1 MLFNSTI
8 FAAVFLPVV
17 VAIYLFISA
26 FFSKEVRHW
35 WLIFASLL
43 FYTWWFPPNTVLLLC
58 SILINYWVGIRLQRG
73 TVHARLLLV
82 LGVTIN
88 LGIIA
93 LFKYSKF
100 LLGSFGVTNLPVWIE
115 GIALPLAISFYTF
128 QQITFLVDSHR
139 QRVKSTSFRDYML
152 YVVFFP
158 QLIAGPIV
166 HHSDVIP
173 QFKAQ
178 GRSYDLRMGIM
189 GGCIFCI
196 GMAKKVIIA
205 DGMAE
210 IASPVFDGVAA
221 GMSVDFYQA
230 WAAALGYTLQLYFDF
245 SGYSDMAIGIG
256 LIFNIKLPQNFNSP
270 YKAGSIIEFWKRW
283 HMTLS
288 RFLRDYL
295 YIPLGGN
302 RRGCVRRYRNLVITM
317 LLGGLWHGAAWTF
330 VAWGGWHGILLAI
343 NHIWRGFCSNCD
355 RASILSRLG
364 KLFGRP
370 MTLLAVVVG
379 WVLFRANSFGAAGDI
394 LAAMFGFGEGGVVHS
409 YSDHITVLAG
419 IGLEW
424 MLIVIGGIIV
434 MCLPNS
440 IAIGRVLQKTRIELL
455 SFVFG
460 CLAFVALA
468 CLLLNLSRAGASEF
482 IYFNF

>member
-8 FAAVFLPVV
+8 FVAVFLPVV
-17 VAIYLFISA
+17 VCVYLFLSA
-26 FFSKEVRHW
+26 FSPKGVRHW

-43 FYTWWFPPNTVLLLC
+43 FYTWWFPPNTVILLC
-58 SILINYWVGIRLQRG
+58 SILINYWIGTRLQRG
-73 TVHARLLLV
+73 TAHTRLLLA
-82 LGVTIN
+82 LGIVIN
-88 LGIIA
+88 LGNIA

-100 LLGSFGVTNLPVWIE
+100 LLGAAGVSDLPAWIE

-139 QRVKSTSFRDYML
+139 DLIKSTSFRDYML

-178 GRSYDLRMGIM
+178 GRRYDFRMGM
-189 GGCIFCI
+189 LGVCIFCI
-196 GMAKKVIIA
+196 GMAKKVIVA
-205 DGMAE
+205 DAMAG

-221 GMSVDFYQA
+221 GMAVDFFQA

-256 LIFNIKLPQNFNSP
+256 LIFNIRLPQNFNSP

-288 RFLRDYL
+288 RFLKDYL
-295 YIPLGGN
+295 YVPLGGN
-302 RRGCVRRYRNLVITM
+302 RRGRAKRYRNLFITM

-330 VAWGGWHGILLAI
+330 VAWGGWHGL
-343 NHIWRGFCSNCD
+343 
-355 RASILSRLG
+355 
-364 KLFGRP
+364 
-370 MTLLAVVVG
+370 LLAVNHG
-379 WVLFRANSFGAAGDI
+379 WRTLVMAC
-394 LAAMFGFGEGGVVHS
+394 GGV
-409 YSDHITVLAG
+409 
-419 IGLEW
+419 
-424 MLIVIGGIIV
+424 
-434 MCLPNS
+434 S
-440 IAIGRVLQKTRIELL
+440 ILRG
-455 SFVFG
+455 
-460 CLAFVALA
+460 
-468 CLLLNLSRAGASEF
+468 
-482 IYFNF
+482 